1 MTRVGIDLEQ
11 YIVDPY
17 GSGIQRVLQQLA
29 LLWPSDGPAADF
41 VVPAGDGFHILA
53 PSDAAALLSIPFE
66 ADAGDAGQ
74 LRQRVQAFLT
84 SRDLPVVDLAE
95 ALEPLNGWL
104 LPEVTYLPS
113 VHRRFRQ
120 AAERM
125 SVTMIGY
132 DALPMTQPQNYRF
145 RPGTAADVSEYFR
158 LLVNATSVVCIS
170 EFTKEDV
177 INVLGRNPQA
187 VTTIAH
193 PGGDHELADYEP
205 RNPQVVSEEP
215 STQGPTQ
222 GPMFLRVGTLE
233 ARKSPVEIARA
244 FQKMNQSRIVA
255 QLVMVGRPS
264 ASDDA
269 INEAVADIVDQEVG
283 VTWIQEAGDAQI
295 HALMQQADAF
305 LSFGTEG
312 YGIPVLEALAV
323 RTPVLFGGIQPAAE
337 LMLGAG
343 AQRVSDA
350 HDPRLDMG
358 LTEWAD
364 PDRLTELARQIDTT
378 KIPTWRDFV
387 HGVVSVL

>member
-41 VVPAGDGFHILA
+41 VVPAGNGFHVLA
-53 PSDAAALLSIPFE
+53 PSDAAALLSIPFGSH
-66 ADAGDAGQ
+66 AGDAGQ
-74 LRQRVQAFLT
+74 LRQGVQAFLT
-84 SRDLPVVDLAE
+84 SLDLPTVDLAE
-95 ALEPLNGWL
+95 VLEPLNGWL
-104 LPEVTYLPS
+104 LPEVTYLTS

-125 SVTMIGY
+125 PVTMIGY

-158 LLVNATSVVCIS
+158 LLVDATSVVCIS

-205 RNPQVVSEEP
+205 RSPRVVSEEP
-215 STQGPTQ
+215 SAQ

-269 INEAVADIVDQEVG
+269 INDAITDIVGQGVG
-283 VTWIQEAGDAQI
+283 VAWIEEAGDDQI
-295 HALMQQADAF
+295 HELMRRADAF

-312 YGIPVLEALAV
+312 YGIPVLESLSV
-323 RTPVLFGGIQPAAE
+323 GTPVLFGGIQPAAE
-337 LMLGAG
+337 LMVDAG
-343 AQRVSDA
+343 TQRILDSSDVQ
-350 HDPRLDMG
+350 LDG
-358 LTEWAD
+358 VLAEWAD
-364 PDRLTELARQIDTT
+364 ADRLRGLASQIDDA
-378 KIPTWRDFV
+378 KIPSWRDFV

>member
-11 YIVDPY
+11 FIADPY

-29 LLWPSDGPAADF
+29 LLWPSEGPEADF
-41 VVPAGDGFHILA
+41 VVPAGDGFRILEA
-53 PSDAAALLSIPFE
+53 ADAAALLSMPFE
-66 ADAGDAGQ
+66 VDAGDAGQ
-74 LRQRVQAFLT
+74 LRQRVQAFLA
-84 SRDLPVVDLAE
+84 SRDRPVVG
-95 ALEPLNGWL
+95 LEQVMRPLGAWL

-113 VHRRFRQ
+113 VHQRCRQ

-125 SVTMIGY
+125 PVAMIGY

-170 EFTKEDV
+170 DFTRNDL
-177 INVLGRNPQA
+177 IDVLGRDPQA
-187 VTTIAH
+187 VTTVAH
-193 PGGDHELADYEP
+193 PGGDHELAGHEP
-205 RNPQVVSEEP
+205 N
-215 STQGPTQ
+215 GPHGFSQETSIQ

-244 FQKMNQSRIVA
+244 FRSINRSGVEA

-269 INEAVADIVDQEVG
+269 INDAVAHIVDQGVG
-283 VTWIQEAGDAQI
+283 VTWIQEAGDVQI
-295 HALMQQADAF
+295 HELMQQADAF

-312 YGIPVLEALAV
+312 YGIPVLESLAV
-323 RTPVLFGGIQPAAE
+323 GTPVLFGGIQPAAE

-343 AQRVSDA
+343 ARRILEANDL
-350 HDPRLDMG
+350 HLDTA
-358 LTEWAD
+358 LAEWAD
-364 PDRLTELARQIDTT
+364 PDRITGLARQIDATQ
-378 KIPTWRDFV
+378 IPTWRDFV

>member
-11 YIVDPY
+11 FIADPY

-29 LLWPSDGPAADF
+29 LLWPSNGPEADF
-41 VVPAGDGFHILA
+41 VVPVEDGFRILGAGD
-53 PSDAAALLSIPFE
+53 AAELLSIPFE
-66 ADAGDAGQ
+66 VDAGDAGQ
-74 LRQRVQAFLT
+74 LRQRVQAFLA
-84 SRDLPVVDLAE
+84 SRDIPIVG
-95 ALEPLNGWL
+95 LEQVMRPLDAWL

-113 VHRRFRQ
+113 VHRRVRQ
-120 AAERM
+120 AAEHM
-125 SVTMIGY
+125 PVTMIGY

-158 LLVNATSVVCIS
+158 LLVDATSVVCIS
-170 EFTKEDV
+170 DFTKDDLIE
-177 INVLGRNPQA
+177 VLGRNPQT

-193 PGGDHELADYEP
+193 PGGDHELAGNEP
-205 RNPQVVSEEP
+205 DGPHGSSQEP
-215 STQGPTQ
+215 PIQ
-222 GPMFLRVGTLE
+222 GPMFLRVGTFE

-244 FQKMNQSRIVA
+244 FQSINRSGIHA

-269 INEAVADIVDQEVG
+269 INDAVAHIVDQDVG

-312 YGIPVLEALAV
+312 YGIPVLESLAV
-323 RTPVLFGGIQPAAE
+323 GTPVLFGGIQPAAE
-337 LMLGAG
+337 LMIGAG
-343 AQRVSDA
+343 AQRILEA
-350 HDPRLDMG
+350 NDPHLDTA

-364 PDRLTELARQIDTT
+364 PDRLTGLARQIDAT

>member
-1 MTRVGIDLEQ
+1 MTRVGVDLEQ

-17 GSGIQRVLQQLA
+17 GSGIQRVMQQLA
-29 LLWPSDGPAADF
+29 LLWPGDGPAADF
-41 VVPAGDGFHILA
+41 VVPAGDGFHALA
-53 PSDAAALLSIPFE
+53 PSDAAALLSIPFGSN
-66 ADAGDAGQ
+66 AGDAGQ
-74 LRQRVQAFLT
+74 LRQGVQAFLT
-84 SRDLPVVDLAE
+84 SLDLPVVDLAE
-95 ALEPLNGWL
+95 VLEPLNGWL
-104 LPEVTYLPS
+104 LPEVTYLTS

-125 SVTMIGY
+125 PVTMIGY

-158 LLVNATSVVCIS
+158 LLVDATSVVCIS

-177 INVLGRNPQA
+177 TNVLGRNPQA

-193 PGGDHELADYEP
+193 PGGEHEFADYEP
-205 RNPQVVSEEP
+205 RSPRVVSEEH
-215 STQGPTQ
+215 SSQ

-264 ASDDA
+264 ASDDSINDA
-269 INEAVADIVDQEVG
+269 ITDIVSQGVG
-283 VTWIQEAGDAQI
+283 VTWIEEAGDDQI
-295 HALMQQADAF
+295 HELMRRADAF

-312 YGIPVLEALAV
+312 YGIPVLESLSV
-323 RTPVLFGGIQPAAE
+323 GTPVLFGGIQPAAE
-337 LMLGAG
+337 LMVDAG
-343 AQRVSDA
+343 TQRI
-350 HDPRLDMG
+350 LDSNDVQLDG
-358 LTEWAD
+358 VLAEWAD
-364 PDRLTELARQIDTT
+364 ADRLRGLASQIDDA
-378 KIPTWRDFV
+378 KIPSWRDFV

>member
-1 MTRVGIDLEQ
+1 MTRVGVDLEQ

-29 LLWPSDGPAADF
+29 LLWPGDGPAADF
-41 VVPAGDGFHILA
+41 VVPAGDGFNVLA
-53 PSDAAALLSIPFE
+53 PSDAAALLSIPFGSH
-66 ADAGDAGQ
+66 AGDAGQ
-74 LRQRVQAFLT
+74 LRQGVQAFLT
-84 SRDLPVVDLAE
+84 SLDLPVVDLAE

-104 LPEVTYLPS
+104 LPEVTYLTS

-125 SVTMIGY
+125 PVTMIGY

-158 LLVNATSVVCIS
+158 LLVDATSVVCIS

-205 RNPQVVSEEP
+205 LGPRVVSEEP
-215 STQGPTQ
+215 SAQGPI
-222 GPMFLRVGTLE
+222 FLRVGTLE

-264 ASDDA
+264 ASDDSINDA
-269 INEAVADIVDQEVG
+269 ITDIVSQGVG
-283 VTWIQEAGDAQI
+283 VTWIEEAGDDQI
-295 HALMQQADAF
+295 HELMRRADAF

-312 YGIPVLEALAV
+312 YGIPVLESLSV
-323 RTPVLFGGIQPAAE
+323 GTPVLFGGIQPAAE
-337 LMLGAG
+337 LMVGAG
-343 AQRVSDA
+343 AQRI
-350 HDPRLDMG
+350 LDLNDVQLDG
-358 LTEWAD
+358 VLAEWAD
-364 PDRLTELARQIDTT
+364 ADRLRGLASQIDDA
-378 KIPTWRDFV
+378 KIPSWRDFV

>member
-41 VVPAGDGFHILA
+41 VVPAGDGFHVLA
-53 PSDAAALLSIPFE
+53 PSDAAALLSIPFGSN
-66 ADAGDAGQ
+66 AGDAGQ
-74 LRQRVQAFLT
+74 LRQGVQAFLT
-84 SRDLPVVDLAE
+84 SLDLPTVGLAE
-95 ALEPLNGWL
+95 VLEPLNGWL

-158 LLVNATSVVCIS
+158 LLVDATSVVCIS

-193 PGGDHELADYEP
+193 PGGDHGLADYEP
-205 RNPQVVSEEP
+205 RGPRIVSEEP
-215 STQGPTQ
+215 SAQGPV
-222 GPMFLRVGTLE
+222 FLRVGTFE
-233 ARKSPVEIARA
+233 ARKNPVEIARA
-244 FQKMNQSRIVA
+244 FQEMNQSRIVA

-269 INEAVADIVDQEVG
+269 INEAVADIVEQEVG
-283 VTWIQEAGDAQI
+283 VRWIQEAGDTQI

-323 RTPVLFGGIQPAAE
+323 KTPVLFGGIQPAAE

-343 AQRVSDA
+343 AQRVFDA
-350 HDPRLDMG
+350 NDPRLDVA
-358 LTEWAD
+358 LAEWAD
-364 PDRLTELARQIDTT
+364 PDRLTELARQIDTA

-387 HGVVSVL
+387 HGAVSVL